1 MNDSL
6 ISFRFK
12 SCACDQG
19 RPILALWEI
28 LLTSIREYIEL
39 IKSTNTNKS
48 EMDFLSPHGAK
59 PEQFDIQSIQYKP
72 CAELL
77 RSAVDGVSK
86 MERGFETTRK
96 GWIETVSVCVVL
108 LSRQHEPEIR
118 EELKAYQSDH
128 FLKTL
133 EDNPNRKFEVS
144 HIIAMINAKVVSFG
158 GSAIAGSAK
167 TRLKQAVN
175 FIHGLGDDLKEKV
188 DALNEYPSFSALCKA
203 LKEDS
208 AGKKVEKPRSDVKV
222 QTEFARNYYINTA
235 PSQAEFFI
243 DGGTQQSDTLWSAV
257 CRVKD
262 GVFEILRLSDR
273 PQDIDNLLV
282 TAIQQD
288 ELLKRDLVAEA
299 AKLKDGAV

>member
-1 MNDSL
+1 MTKL
-6 ISFRFK
+6 
-12 SCACDQG
+12 
-19 RPILALWEI
+19 
-28 LLTSIREYIEL
+28 
-39 IKSTNTNKS
+39 TNTKKS
-48 EMDFLSPHGAK
+48 ETDFLSPHDAK
-59 PEQFDIQSIQYKP
+59 PEQFDIESIQHKP

-77 RSAVDGVSK
+77 ESAINGVSN
-86 MERGFETTRK
+86 MEQGYETTRK

-118 EELKAYQSDH
+118 EELKIYQSDY

-133 EDNPNRKFEVS
+133 ESNPNRKFEVN
-144 HIIAMINAKVVSFG
+144 HVIAMINAKVVSFG

-175 FIHGLGDDLKEKV
+175 FIHGLGDDLQEKV
-188 DALNEYPSFSALCKA
+188 IALNEYPSFSALCKA

-208 AGKKVEKPRSDVKV
+208 AGKKVEKPRPDVKA

-235 PSQAEFFI
+235 PSQAEFSI
-243 DGGTQQSDTLWSAV
+243 DGDTHQPDTLWSAV

-262 GVFEILRLSDR
+262 GVFEILRLSDQT
-273 PQDIDNLLV
+273 QDLDTLLA

-288 ELLKRDLVAEA
+288 ELLKKDLVAEA